1 MLTRKSRTQSERLS
15 VRMSDNLLL
24 DLTPREVEV
33 IRMAL
38 RQAQDTHQRN
48 DFKVL
53 VIETEELRSK
63 IANAIIDSHTSGKP
77 ARV

>member
-1 MLTRKSRTQSERLS
+1 
-15 VRMSDNLLL
+15 MSDNLLL

-38 RQAQDTHQRN
+38 RQTQDTHQRN
-48 DFKVL
+48 GFKVL

-63 IANAIIDSHTSGKP
+63 IANAIIDNNTNGKP
-77 ARV
+77 VRV

>member
-1 MLTRKSRTQSERLS
+1 MTAADT
-15 VRMSDNLLL
+15 NLLL

-38 RQAQDTHQRN
+38 RAQQEIHKRN

-53 VIETEELRSK
+53 VVEVESLRSK
-63 IANAIIDSHTSGKP
+63 ISDAMLDLRKTL
-77 ARV
+77 V

>member
-1 MLTRKSRTQSERLS
+1 
-15 VRMSDNLLL
+15 MSDNLLL

-38 RQAQDTHQRN
+38 RQAQETHARN

-53 VIETEELRSK
+53 VLETADLRSK
-63 IANAIIDSHTSGKP
+63 IANAIIDSNTNGKS

>member
-1 MLTRKSRTQSERLS
+1 
-15 VRMSDNLLL
+15 MSDNLLL

-38 RQAQDTHQRN
+38 RMQQDTHQRN
-48 DFKVL
+48 GFKTLVL
-53 VIETEELRSK
+53 EVEDLRSK
-63 IANAIIDSHTSGKP
+63 ISNAIIDNHTSGKP

>member
-1 MLTRKSRTQSERLS
+1 MQ
-15 VRMSDNLLL
+15 DNLLL

-53 VIETEELRSK
+53 VLEVADLRSK
-63 IANAIIDSHTSGKP
+63 IANAIIDSNTNGKP
-77 ARV
+77 VSVSK